1 MAKGRID
8 VVGIGNAIV
17 DVLSHSDISLL
28 TRHGLSKGAMTL
40 LDERKAEIMYRDMAG
55 GVEVSGGSAANTVAA
70 LAGLGSR
77 TTFIG
82 KVRDDKLG
90 EVFTH
95 DIRSVGVRFDTPAA
109 SDGPSTARC
118 LIVVTPDARR
128 TMGTYLG
135 ACVELGPGD
144 IDEEVIA
151 KAGITY
157 LEGYLW
163 DSPSAK
169 AALMKAAD
177 ISHANNKRVSLTL
190 SDPLCVERHR
200 AEFREFVLDH
210 IDILFANEAEVKSLY
225 EIDDFGAAMEEVRPK
240 CEIAVL
246 TRSGKGSMITVGD
259 DTYQVAA
266 QPVSKLVD
274 TTGAGDLYAAGFLH
288 GLAQDWDPEL
298 CGRAG
303 AICATEVLSHLGA
316 RPETHLGTLLDE
328 QLG

>member
-28 TRHGLSKGAMTL
+28 TRHSLTKGAMTL
-40 LDERKAEIMYRDMAG
+40 LDERKAETMYRDMAG
-55 GVEVSGGSAANTVAA
+55 GVEVSGGSAANTAAA

-77 TTFIG
+77 ATFIG

-95 DIRSVGVRFDTPAA
+95 DIRSVGVRFDTPPA

-118 LIVVTPDARR
+118 LIVVTPDAKR

-169 AALMKAAD
+169 AALVKAAE
-177 ISHANNKRVSLTL
+177 IAHANDKRVSLTL

-210 IDILFANEAEVKSLY
+210 IDILFANEAEIKSLY
-225 EIDDFGAAMEEVRPK
+225 EISDFSEAMEEVRPK

-259 DTYQVAA
+259 DTYQIAA

-288 GLAQDWDPEL
+288 GLVQDWDPEL

-316 RPETHLGTLLDE
+316 RPESHLGTLLDE
-328 QLG
+328 KLG

>member
-28 TRHGLSKGAMTL
+28 TRHSLTKGAMTL
-40 LDERKAEIMYRDMAG
+40 LDERKAETMYRDMAG
-55 GVEVSGGSAANTVAA
+55 GVEVSGGSAANTAAA

-77 TTFIG
+77 AAFIG

-95 DIRSVGVRFDTPAA
+95 DIRSVGVRFDTPPAA
-109 SDGPSTARC
+109 DGPSTARC
-118 LIVVTPDARR
+118 LIVVTPDAKR

-169 AALMKAAD
+169 AALVKAAE
-177 ISHANNKRVSLTL
+177 IAHANDKRVSLTL

-210 IDILFANEAEVKSLY
+210 IDILFANEAEIKSLY
-225 EIDDFGAAMEEVRPK
+225 EISDFSEAMEEVRPK

-259 DTYQVAA
+259 DTYQIAA

-288 GLAQDWDPEL
+288 GLVQDWDPEL

-316 RPETHLGTLLDE
+316 RPESHLGTLLDE
-328 QLG
+328 KLG

>member
-28 TRHGLSKGAMTL
+28 TRHSLTKGAMTL

-55 GVEVSGGSAANTVAA
+55 GIEVSGGSAANTAAA

-77 TTFIG
+77 ATFIG

-95 DIRSVGVRFDTPAA
+95 DIRSVGVRFDTPPA

-118 LIVVTPDARR
+118 LIVVTPDAKR

-157 LEGYLW
+157 LEAYLW

-169 AALMKAAD
+169 EALVKAAE
-177 ISHANNKRVSLTL
+177 IAHANDKRVSLTL

-210 IDILFANEAEVKSLY
+210 IDILFANEAEIKSLY
-225 EIDDFGAAMEEVRPK
+225 EISDFSEAMEEVRPK

-259 DTYQVAA
+259 DTYQIAA

-288 GLAQDWDPEL
+288 GLVQDWDPEL

-316 RPETHLGTLLDE
+316 RPESHLGTLLDE